1 MLRKLG
7 RPWGR
12 EGERQRG
19 REQHSQA
26 TPSMCFFKRQMINQ
40 SVHAAGFQHSLSA
53 TLRLVQP

>member
-26 TPSMCFFKRQMINQ
+26 TLHVFFKRQMIDQ
-40 SVHAAGFQHSLSA
+40 SVHAAGFQHNLSA